1 MSEGR
6 FEGKAPSKFQRGFEK
21 SDYLNPSDLLT
32 GNDVNAYLEKRK
44 KISPLALTQPVNNLA
59 RTDDSTDFT
68 TPDFKKRLL
77 VYPLN
82 QEDTAAFAKLSD
94 AGIPQFAREDVANP
108 DLTVVDIP
116 LNSWR
121 LDSTDFQE
129 QEPTFPAG
137 NGAIEIMNKLGA
149 LLGKIYTKTG
159 TLPTDFEL
167 CQVAYVTGDN
177 EFIKLVPPYSL
188 SPNVDPEELIKRVEK
203 DLNDID
209 PNNPHES
216 QIKALRSSLLGTVK

>member
-1 MSEGR
+1 MTEGR
-6 FEGKAPSKFQRGFEK
+6 FEGKAPSKFQPGFEK

-32 GNDVNAYLEKRK
+32 GADVNTYLEKRK
-44 KISPLALTQPVNNLA
+44 RISPFALTQPVNSLA
-59 RTDDSTDFT
+59 RSNEAADFT
-68 TPDFKKRLL
+68 TPDLKKRFL

-82 QEDTAAFAKLSD
+82 EEDKMAFARLD
-94 AGIPQFAREDVANP
+94 EAGIPQFAREDVANP
-108 DLTVVDIP
+108 DLTAVEIP

-149 LLGKIYTKTG
+149 LLGKIYAKTKT
-159 TLPTDFEL
+159 LPADFEL

-209 PNNPHES
+209 PNNPHEN
-216 QIKALRSSLLGTVK
+216 QIIALRSSLLGATK